1 MSNDFLRILGVN
13 QTVFLSMIICGAF
26 LIVTASVGVAAAYSK
41 NDCLAFF
48 VSHAVLTF
56 IVWLPGHVHYVN
68 LYRPLDRPAHL
79 KVDFVLRANKELH
92 AESRALLPDR
102 YGV

>member
-41 NDCLAFF
+41 NECLAFF
-48 VSHAVLTF
+48 VSQRFLAC
-56 IVWLPGHVHYVN
+56 IVWLPGHVHNVN

-79 KVDFVLRANKELH
+79 KVDLVLRANKELYT
-92 AESRALLPDR
+92 ESRSLLPDR
-102 YGV
+102 LGI

>member
-41 NDCLAFF
+41 NECLAFL
-48 VSHAVLTF
+48 VSHAVSTS
-56 IVWLPGHVHYVN
+56 IVWLLGHVHYVN
-68 LYRPLDRPAHL
+68 LYRSLNRPANL
-79 KVDFVLRANKELH
+79 KVNLVLRANEELF
-92 AESRALLPDR
+92 AENRALLPDR
-102 YGV
+102 HGL

>member
-1 MSNDFLRILGVN
+1 M
-13 QTVFLSMIICGAF
+13 
-26 LIVTASVGVAAAYSK
+26 TASVGVAAAYSK

-79 KVDFVLRANKELH
+79 KVDLVLRANKELH

>member
-41 NDCLAFF
+41 NECLAFLVSQRF
-48 VSHAVLTF
+48 VTF
-56 IVWLPGHVHYVN
+56 IVWLLGHVDYVN
-68 LYRPLDRPAHL
+68 LYRPLNRPPNL
-79 KVDFVLRANKELH
+79 KVDLVVRANEELH
-92 AESRALLPDR
+92 PENRALLPDR
-102 YGV
+102 HGL